1 MKHQLWMRCSTK
13 NSDTTEIK
21 SSIDVAEQIL
31 PQIINFVKNAKLN
44 LNVPTLSQDGRVN
57 SSLQE
62 KIVTDFIQNS
72 ADIKLLLNNYQLQ
85 LLIPEEREWFD
96 FCIFD
101 NKYEIFIPVNIKIS
115 ALKTA
120 DSVSSKKGLY
130 FACTGVLPY
139 NNSYGFDDLEDS
151 FKTNKWTEFYKKL
164 KRDVD
169 KHTERDYYFLIVNK
183 NNSEDVFLTS
193 LKTLKIISPNGS
205 NLPFLC
211 NWDLNRERVFRSHK
225 ESRKF
230 LLQKFYDSLK
240 LSSESILL
248 GLKILRKLGK

>member
-1 MKHQLWMRCSTK
+1 MRCSTK

-101 NKYEIFIPVNIKIS
+101 NKYEIFIPVNIKI
-115 ALKTA
+115 
-120 DSVSSKKGLY
+120 
-130 FACTGVLPY
+130 
-139 NNSYGFDDLEDS
+139 
-151 FKTNKWTEFYKKL
+151 
-164 KRDVD
+164 
-169 KHTERDYYFLIVNK
+169 
-183 NNSEDVFLTS
+183 
-193 LKTLKIISPNGS
+193 
-205 NLPFLC
+205 
-211 NWDLNRERVFRSHK
+211 
-225 ESRKF
+225 
-230 LLQKFYDSLK
+230 
-240 LSSESILL
+240 
-248 GLKILRKLGK
+248 